1 MPFVVLMCRQNTTRY
16 TGFLFWLE
24 YSQALSYVPTTMQAP
39 TQHNA
44 AILKTHRNKARPLSG
59 HFLWSGNGERE
70 AGWEKSKSKKL
81 DL

>member
-1 MPFVVLMCRQNTTRY
+1 MCRQNATGY
-16 TGFLFWLE
+16 IGFLFWLE
-24 YSQALSYVPTTMQAP
+24 YSLAQSYIPTTMQAP

-44 AILKTHRNKARPLSG
+44 PILKTHRNKARPLSG

-70 AGWEKSKSKKL
+70 AGLERSKTERL